1 MFFGLVLVFFE
12 FVCFLGLC
20 GVLLEFVFVFYI
32 SFLFE
37 FWIFWCV
44 FWACVVFFW
53 SLFLFFI

>member
-1 MFFGLVLVFFE
+1 M
-12 FVCFLGLC
+12 CFLGLC
-20 GVLLEFVFVFYI
+20 GVLLEFVFVFNI

-44 FWACVVFFW
+44 FWTCVVFFW

>member
-1 MFFGLVLVFFE
+1 M
-12 FVCFLGLC
+12 CFLGLC
-20 GVLLEFVFVFYI
+20 GVLLEFVFVFNI

-53 SLFLFFI
+53 SLFLFLNKFFI